1 MKVDTQLFPRVS
13 QLFENG
19 DVRRG
24 TSLYVFINALVVPC
38 GMPAFD
44 RDTPLYDMLERT
56 EHWLRLHYLP
66 VNYKG
71 DL

>member
-1 MKVDTQLFPRVS
+1 MKIAPQLFPRVN

-19 DVRRG
+19 NRRPG
-24 TSLYVFINALVVPC
+24 DSMRGFINGLVVPC

-44 RDTPLYDMLERT
+44 RDTPLYDVLEKT